1 MSKVIFFYASI
12 DLILL
17 HLGFGI
23 LGCLIGSGVI
33 AAIIISLE
41 EYDPRIS
48 PVIEFGLGT
57 VFLTL
62 SYFAALI
69 IYTI

>member
-1 MSKVIFFYASI
+1 MGKVIFFYASI
-12 DLILL
+12 DLALL

-23 LGCLIGSGVI
+23 LGCLTGSGVI
-33 AAIIISLE
+33 AALIISLE

-48 PVIEFGLGT
+48 PTLEFGLAT

-62 SYFAALI
+62 SYFSALI